1 MDNIDIKDIQAM
13 LAPNETIEL
22 VTRPNKVRWL
32 IIDNIVK
39 TITLLFFGAIF
50 FTVGLLILVGVIIPV
65 DNSEATKMP
74 AIMFMVFGGIP
85 ILLAV
90 WGLISRFARY
100 KNIAYIVTDNRLI
113 IRSGL
118 LGVDYQEI
126 RRDSIL
132 SINVNVT
139 PFDKMMKPNTGT
151 LIFGTASNPI
161 IVNTQ
166 NNRGANQNAFKFEC
180 IDNPYDLYKKLYQ
193 QNISVM

>member
-50 FTVGLLILVGVIIPV
+50 FTVGLLILLGVIIPV
-65 DNSEATKMP
+65 DSEATKMP

-180 IDNPYDLYKKLYQ
+180 IDNPYDLYKMLYQ

>member
-22 VTRPNKVRWL
+22 VTKPNKVRWL
-32 IIDNIVK
+32 IIDNIAK
-39 TITLLFFGAIF
+39 TVTLIFFGEIFFIIGLLSLIGIIKPTNDSDMTTMAIF
-50 FTVGLLILVGVIIPV
+50 FMI
-65 DNSEATKMP
+65 
-74 AIMFMVFGGIP
+74 FGSIP
-85 ILLAV
+85 ILLSV
-90 WGLISRFARY
+90 WGLITRFLRY
-100 KNIAYIVTDNRLI
+100 KNMAYIITSNRLI

-118 LGVDYQEI
+118 IGVDYQEI

-161 IVNTQ
+161 IVSTQ
-166 NNRGANQNAFKFEC
+166 NNRGTNQNAFKFEC
-180 IDNPYDLYKKLYQ
+180 IDNPYDLYKMLYQ

>member
-50 FTVGLLILVGVIIPV
+50 FTVGLLILVGIIIPV
-65 DNSEATKMP
+65 DSEATKMP

-90 WGLISRFARY
+90 CGLISRFARY

-139 PFDKMMKPNTGT
+139 PFDKLMQPNTGT

-166 NNRGANQNAFKFEC
+166 NNRGTNQNAFKFEC

>member
-32 IIDNIVK
+32 IIDNVVK

-50 FTVGLLILVGVIIPV
+50 FTVGLLILLGVIIPV
-65 DNSEATKMP
+65 DSEATKMP

-180 IDNPYDLYKKLYQ
+180 IDNPYDLYKMLYQ

>member
-32 IIDNIVK
+32 IIDNIAK
-39 TITLLFFGAIF
+39 TVTLIFFGEIF
-50 FTVGLLILVGVIIPV
+50 FVVGLLILLGVIIPV
-65 DNSEATKMP
+65 DSEATKMP
-74 AIMFMVFGGIP
+74 AIMFMIFGSIP
-85 ILLAV
+85 ILLSI
-90 WGLISRFARY
+90 WGLITRFLRY
-100 KNIAYIVTDNRLI
+100 KNMAYIITSNRLI

-118 LGVDYQEI
+118 IGVDYQEI

-166 NNRGANQNAFKFEC
+166 NNRGTNQNAFKFEC
-180 IDNPYDLYKKLYQ
+180 IDNPYDLYKMLYQ

>member
-50 FTVGLLILVGVIIPV
+50 FTVGLLILLGVIIPV
-65 DNSEATKMP
+65 DSEATKMP

-166 NNRGANQNAFKFEC
+166 NNRGTNQNAFKFEC
-180 IDNPYDLYKKLYQ
+180 IDNPYDLYKMLYQ

>member
-1 MDNIDIKDIQAM
+1 MDNIDTKDIQAM

-32 IIDNIVK
+32 IIDNVAK

-50 FTVGLLILVGVIIPV
+50 FTVGLLILKGVIIPV
-65 DNSEATKMP
+65 DSEATKMP

-90 WGLISRFARY
+90 CGLISRFARY

-139 PFDKMMKPNTGT
+139 PFDKIMKPNTGT

-166 NNRGANQNAFKFEC
+166 NNRGTNQNAFKFEC

>member
-22 VTRPNKVRWL
+22 VSKPNKVRWL
-32 IIDNIVK
+32 VIDNIVK
-39 TITLLFFGAIF
+39 TITLIFFGGIFFIVGLLAMIGIIKPTDDGDMTTMAIF
-50 FTVGLLILVGVIIPV
+50 FMI
-65 DNSEATKMP
+65 
-74 AIMFMVFGGIP
+74 FGSIP
-85 ILLAV
+85 ILLSV
-90 WGLISRFARY
+90 WGLITRLLRY
-100 KNIAYIVTDNRLI
+100 KNMAYIITSNRLI

-118 LGVDYQEI
+118 IGVDYQEI

-161 IVNTQ
+161 IMNTQ